1 MSAVSDDLDQGTAR
15 VRPPVPHVSG
25 GSPAPRT
32 PDPGPRPLDC
42 SHCGAA
48 GSVMDGYCE
57 VCYAEPEVEAAD
69 LPPAA
74 PASRTYRMTDVIAE
88 IRSIRTLALDGK
100 IEGDFRLA
108 CDRLE
113 DLLRTLRRQFVS
125 DVILGHPSR
134 TS

>member
-1 MSAVSDDLDQGTAR
+1 MRAVSDDLDQGTAR
-15 VRPPVPHVSG
+15 VRPTVPHPSG

-74 PASRTYRMTDVIAE
+74 PAPRTYRMTDVIAE
-88 IRSIRTLALDGK
+88 IRSIRSLAL
-100 IEGDFRLA
+100 EGRTGQELRQA

-113 DLLRTLRRQFVS
+113 QLLRGLRLQFMR
-125 DVILGHPSR
+125 DVVPGHPSAL
-134 TS
+134 